1 MKYLLVL
8 FPIFIHGAI
17 LQTEHIE
24 DVLSYVDQSTVVFF
38 DVDDT
43 LFTSNVQLGRAHRF
57 LEEWSVLKKQGFDE
71 KQALEICR
79 EHWDAI
85 QKKCLVRHLEP
96 EIKSVLETVQARGLY
111 TMALTARAPR
121 TVAITTDQLRFL
133 DLDFTICC
141 PLKLQVELP
150 LENHYQDG
158 IWFVELNEKGKS
170 VRKWLDTIPI
180 HPGKIILIDDTY
192 KHLKN
197 MEEYLADLKI
207 EFIGIHYTKAQKTP
221 YRPEIAQKQWEYFPK
236 IITDEEASL
245 LLLEIASSDL
255 ASIN

>member
-1 MKYLLVL
+1 MKYLLLL

-17 LQTEHIE
+17 VQTEHIE

-57 LEEWSVLKKQGFDE
+57 LEEWGVLKKEGMDE
-71 KQALEICR
+71 SQALKICR

-96 EIKSVLETVQARGLY
+96 EIKSVLETIQARGLY

-121 TVAITTDQLRFL
+121 TAAITTEQLRFL
-133 DLDFTICC
+133 DLSFTICS

-150 LENHYQDG
+150 FENHYQDG
-158 IWFVELNEKGKS
+158 LWFVGLNEKGKS
-170 VRKWLDTIPI
+170 ARKWLDTIPS
-180 HPGKIILIDDTY
+180 HPGKIILIDDTC

-197 MEEYLADLKI
+197 MEENLADLKI
-207 EFIGIHYTKAQKTP
+207 EFIGIHYTKAHKTP

-236 IITDEEASL
+236 IITDEEATQL
-245 LLLEIASSDL
+245 LLDKASYDFAL
-255 ASIN
+255 